1 MKKRMKKR
9 GIIISIIIFIILLI
23 VGISCFVKEGW
34 RETMSDFGPLN
45 IIETDDIGTI
55 NENKSISYFTL
66 SGKSDYYLSGSVT
79 VKKGTASC
87 IITCDG
93 TKIYEENFSTG
104 NNQIKTDVF
113 KNKTGE
119 ICIEIS
125 ASDDVEGD
133 YNIILHTRESVFIH
147 TIRRLKEFF

>member
-1 MKKRMKKR
+1 MKKKIKKR
-9 GIIISIIIFIILLI
+9 GIIIAIIIFIILLI

-93 TKIYEENFSTG
+93 TKIYE
-104 NNQIKTDVF
+104 TDVF

-133 YNIILHTRESVFIH
+133 YNIILHTRESVFTH